1 MHFLNNDRVNPVKPM
16 KTLSQSLGVI
26 LLALATFLIAPQQTH
41 AEDIFISRFNDAN
54 SLTGWRF
61 DFGGVT
67 HTHEF
72 DATQDANNDA
82 ASGSMKVTFGFDAAA
97 LNPSGNNKGAM
108 TIDLPSGLDGSSFV
122 TMEMDLRVDTTS
134 VTDGNGNS
142 GYFQMVIRNGNGYA
156 YNSQFGDNVRTNVA
170 WRHISANVTGGRD
183 NIRAIT
189 LELYGGAGLTGPVVF
204 YVDNI
209 KFTKPTLSRDVVVSR
224 FDDASALAN
233 WRFDYGGVTNLIQFD
248 PSQDASNNA
257 ASGSMKVTFGFDAAL
272 DASGNNKGALTLDLP
287 TPIDASS
294 YQTLEMDV
302 KIDPAS
308 ATDGAGN
315 SGYFQLVVRYGSFYD
330 WNPQFGGNLRSS
342 DGWRRIRVAPPVP
355 PVNEVYAF
363 TIELYGGAALTG
375 PVTFNVDNL
384 KFTSTNVAPPQ
395 PKLSIERPQRGL
407 NLIPTSGQYQR
418 QNIVSA
424 TSPGYSWIGMFEPT
438 TYSLTIHKHPDA
450 SHTGFQTHMF
460 LVPGAPTDSAPDYSQ
475 PNVIFLD
482 IQSQSGGAAYA
493 SFRYKVNE
501 PAGNSFLYGAGTL
514 GGVGSASPLGT
525 WSITFSNDTDLT
537 VTAPGGATAN
547 FSLPPAA
554 AALFANPL
562 AVWVGAQPNS
572 GGNIGQGVILSSVRV
587 ARADVTLLED
597 NFLADETLDTQK
609 WQVFAGDPNGVRLV
623 GSDGAFWLSW
633 TIPDSGFVLQRT
645 SNLEDPNSW
654 TGTGW
659 TAPLMGNT
667 KKIFVHQYNDEPQAN
682 EFYVPSSE
690 HAFFRLLHP

>member
-1 MHFLNNDRVNPVKPM
+1 M
-16 KTLSQSLGVI
+16 KTVSRPLFATVVF
-26 LLALATFLIAPQQTH
+26 ALANLVFAGQNMH
-41 AEDIFISRFNDAN
+41 AEDIFISQFNDAN
-54 SLTGWRF
+54 SLNGWRF

-67 HTHEF
+67 RTLEF
-72 DATQDANNDA
+72 DGTQDANNNA
-82 ASGSMKVTFGFDAAA
+82 ASGALKVTFGFDAAT
-97 LNPSGNNKGAM
+97 LNPSGNNKGAI
-108 TIDLPSGLDGSSFV
+108 TIDLPSGLDGLSYV
-122 TMEMDLRVDTTS
+122 TMEMDLRIEPGS
-134 VTDGNGNS
+134 ATDGGGNS

-156 YNSQFGDNVRTNVA
+156 YNSQFGDNVRTNVT
-170 WRHISANVTGGRD
+170 WRHITANVTGGRD
-183 NIRAIT
+183 NIRAVT

-209 KFTKPTLSRDVVVSR
+209 KFTKPSPARDVVVSR

-257 ASGSMKVTFGFDAAL
+257 ASGSMKVTFGFDPVL
-272 DASGNNKGALTLDLP
+272 DISGNNKGALTLDLP

-308 ATDGAGN
+308 ATDASGN
-315 SGYFQLVVRYGSFYD
+315 SGYFQLVIRYSGFYD
-330 WNPQFGGNLRSS
+330 WNPQFGGNLRIS

-363 TIELYGGAALTG
+363 TMELYGGAGLSG
-375 PVTFNVDNL
+375 PVTFYVDNL
-384 KFTSTNVAPPQ
+384 KFTTTNVAPPQ
-395 PKLSIERPQRGL
+395 PMLSIEQPRRGL

-418 QNIVSA
+418 QNIVA
-424 TSPGYSWIGMFEPT
+424 AGSPGYSWIGSTEPV

-460 LVPGAPTDSAPDYSQ
+460 LVPAAPTDSAPDYSQ
-475 PNVIFLD
+475 ANVIFLD

-501 PAGNSFLYGAGTL
+501 PGGNSFLYGAGTL
-514 GGVGSASPLGT
+514 GGVSSPSPIGT
-525 WSITFSNDTDLT
+525 WSLTFSNDTDLM
-537 VTAPGGATAN
+537 VTAPGGASAN

-562 AVWVGAQPNS
+562 AVWVGAQPNA
-572 GGNIGQGVILSSVRV
+572 GGNIGQTVVLSNVRV
-587 ARADVTLLED
+587 TRAEVVLLED
-597 NFLADETLDTQK
+597 NFLTDETLDTQK
-609 WQVFAGDPNGVRLV
+609 WQVFAGDPVGVRLV
-623 GSDGAFWLSW
+623 GSDAAFWLSW

-654 TGTGW
+654 IATGG
-659 TAPLMGNT
+659 TAPLIGNN
-667 KKIFVHQYNDEPQAN
+667 KKIFVHKYNDDQQVGEFYAPPNPQA
-682 EFYVPSSE
+682 FY
-690 HAFFRLLHP
+690 RLIHP